1 MDHVTAQHV
10 QYASWQAT
18 GAFEREQS
26 IIGPFWSGMTT
37 PALRNVAAAGAF
49 PERSDG
55 GAEVGQAGSVTRKAA
70 QL

>member
-1 MDHVTAQHV
+1 MDHVTADHV

-18 GAFEREQS
+18 GVFEREQS

-37 PALRNVAAAGAF
+37 PALRIFAAAEAF

-55 GAEVGQAGSVTRKAA
+55 GGDVGQAGSIT
-70 QL
+70 

>member
-10 QYASWQAT
+10 QYASWKAT
-18 GAFEREQS
+18 GVFEREQNL
-26 IIGPFWSGMTT
+26 IGPFRVGLAT
-37 PALRNVAAAGAF
+37 PALRIFAAAGAF